1 MFGAEMGK
9 FQNLSAKNSQ
19 YCSSEKLLY
28 IAWACFRRAIINSRF
43 FLYFFRS
50 TVESHE
56 ILKFGN
62 RPCRGPAQSG
72 KLAEYRDLE
81 DRVFP
86 RCCCCK
92 WEEINAGT
100 NARKLE
106 PNFLRIILV
115 LDVHIWR

>member
-1 MFGAEMGK
+1 MYLYYQKESRLFPK
-9 FQNLSAKNSQ
+9 CIKNI
-19 YCSSEKLLY
+19 YELHLPNELIFSSIY
-28 IAWACFRRAIINSRF
+28 TGRNIDAS
-43 FLYFFRS
+43 
-50 TVESHE
+50 
-56 ILKFGN
+56 
-62 RPCRGPAQSG
+62 QSG

-100 NARKLE
+100 NAREPE
-106 PNFLRIILV
+106 PNLLHIVLV